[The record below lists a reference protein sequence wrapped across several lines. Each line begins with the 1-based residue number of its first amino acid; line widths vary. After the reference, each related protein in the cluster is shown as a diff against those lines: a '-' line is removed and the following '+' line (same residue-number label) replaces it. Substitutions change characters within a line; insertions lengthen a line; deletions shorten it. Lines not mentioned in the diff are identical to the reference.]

1 MSGNSIFMQGKQE
14 MSGCTMKKINFVKNL
29 QIQNLHETSWYLE
42 SVESI
47 MGHMKGG
54 VIKNRLLGVCIGDG
68 CRGYDFGCQNLA
80 DSQFLYCLM

>member
-1 MSGNSIFMQGKQE
+1 MSANSIFMQEKQE

-54 VIKNRLLGVCIGDG
+54 VIKNRIWEIYFRDD
-68 CRGYDFGCQNLA
+68 CRGDDAGHQNLA
-80 DSQFLYCLM
+80 CT